1 MLSNGFKPYFE
12 GARNVLDS
20 SIINFK
26 AFKQEDNFFAK
37 QHNLPKTK
45 KGKYMTKEQAE
56 EYFAEKE
63 KRRQAWL
70 ERKAAE
76 EAASNKKSGA
86 THKGEATLDEIPP
99 KEKKLNNGVS
109 LSNGDQV

>member
-1 MLSNGFKPYFE
+1 
-12 GARNVLDS
+12 
-20 SIINFK
+20 
-26 AFKQEDNFFAK
+26 
-37 QHNLPKTK
+37 
-45 KGKYMTKEQAE
+45 MTKEQAE

-86 THKGEATLDEIPP
+86 THKEEATLDEIPP
-99 KEKKLNNGVS
+99 KEKRLNNGVS